1 MGIPFQPPTTVET
14 PQLRSSQRRPGGK
27 SNSERLETWN
37 AVVATCLRI
46 KNIKK
51 KQRKIQSNV
60 FCKGMLI
67 CLLKI
72 NIPIKAPF
80 KKVSYL
86 FSQKDQSLKNYEF

>member
-51 KQRKIQSNV
+51 TTPNTIESKCV
-60 FCKGMLI
+60 L
-67 CLLKI
+67 
-72 NIPIKAPF
+72 
-80 KKVSYL
+80 
-86 FSQKDQSLKNYEF
+86 